1 MDPRRSNSEGA
12 VVGGA
17 GAGGTVGTRDVGGG
31 VVVARGVSKHF
42 GELKAVDA
50 VDLEIAPN
58 ECVGFLGPNGAGK
71 TTLMR
76 LIYSAIEKTAGE
88 LTVFGLTPMKQRKQ
102 INAHIGVVFQDNNL
116 DEELDAAESLL
127 VHALYCGLEHRTAR
141 QRIAALL
148 DWLALSAKANS
159 RIRALSGGMVRR
171 LMIARALLN
180 SPKLLILD
188 EPTTGLDPQ
197 VRHAV
202 WGLLRELKRQG
213 MTILLTTHYMEE
225 AQQLSDR
232 VHIMDKGRIILSGA
246 PNELIERH
254 LERYV
259 LQASGLREP
268 PLGRENLGPYQDGE
282 VRHERAGDTDYF
294 YANAERPLQAL
305 YERLNTPH
313 VVLRHATL
321 EDVFLKFTGR
331 GLNE

>member
-1 MDPRRSNSEGA
+1 MDPSRPNSHAA
-12 VVGGA
+12 VIA
-17 GAGGTVGTRDVGGG
+17 
-31 VVVARGVSKHF
+31 ARGVSKHF

-50 VDLEIAPN
+50 VDLDVAAN
-58 ECVGFLGPNGAGK
+58 ECIGFLGPNGAGK

-88 LTVFGLTPMKQRKQ
+88 LTVFGHVPMRDRKQ

-116 DEELDAAESLL
+116 DEELDAAECLL
-127 VHALYCGLEHRTAR
+127 VHALYCGLEHGTAR
-141 QRIAALL
+141 RRIAALL
-148 DWLALSAKANS
+148 NWMGLAAKAGS

-180 SPKLLILD
+180 SPRLLILD

-197 VRHAV
+197 VRHAI
-202 WGLLRELKRQG
+202 WGLLRELKRHG

-246 PNELIERH
+246 PNELVERH

-259 LQASGLREP
+259 LQAAGLTAVP
-268 PLGRENLGPYQDGE
+268 AIDGGI
-282 VRHERAGDTDYF
+282 RHEKAGDADYF
-294 YANAERPLQAL
+294 YARDERRLEGL
-305 YERLNTPH
+305 VERLPGVQVT
-313 VVLRHATL
+313 LRHTNL